1 MLNWCMSI
9 SEVSPFFSHA
19 REPLSDESYK
29 EFGICSDIL
38 ASVSRVCYPSFYVVD
53 YYRHNFFY
61 VSDNPLFLG
70 GKPAEEVMRLG
81 YEYFLEQIHPEDYG
95 VMIAVKKSAIQFL
108 HGLPPETWT
117 RYTLSLNIRMRDG
130 YGGYI
135 MTNHRWTPMRLS
147 PDNHLWLSFCA
158 VTLAVDSHSS
168 DAYIS
173 SLHNDR
179 RWIPR
184 DGYEGWDMVDKV
196 RLKSDEVHLIKLA
209 AQGLTMDDMA
219 CRLNKSVDSVK
230 KYRKAL
236 FKKLG
241 VNSMNEAIVFAM
253 TYQLL

>member
-1 MLNWCMSI
+1 MSVMGI
-9 SEVSPFFSHA
+9 NPLFSEG
-19 REPLSDESYK
+19 REPLPEECYK
-29 EFGICSDIL
+29 NLGTCFDVL

-70 GKPAEEVMRLG
+70 GKPSEEVMRLG
-81 YEYFLEQIHPEDYG
+81 YEYYLEQIHPDDFRM
-95 VMIAVKKSAIQFL
+95 MIEVKKSGIQFL
-108 HGLPPETWT
+108 YGLPPDTWT
-117 RYTLSLNIRMRDG
+117 RYTLSLNLRMKDG

-158 VTLAVDSHSS
+158 VTLAVEHHSS
-168 DAYIS
+168 NAYIS
-173 SLHNDR
+173 SSHTDR
-179 RWIPR
+179 KWIPR

-219 CRLNKSVDSVK
+219 DRLNKSVDSIK

-253 TYQLL
+253 THQLL